1 MIKLKSLIKEANE
14 PYKVYHTSYSSAVQE
29 AERLANKRGFEVD
42 EEDWSFRVAT
52 GPKKPSEGKTNR
64 FVIALTKK
72 GMPTNSTL
80 SFQVYGMGN
89 GKYELN
95 AYLNI
100 SNKKVK

>member
-1 MIKLKSLIKEANE
+1 MIRLSKLVKESKSS
-14 PYKVYHTSYSSAVQE
+14 YQVYHTSYSSAVQE
-29 AERLANKRGFEVD
+29 AEKLAQKNGFEVD
-42 EEDWSFRVAT
+42 EHDWGFRVAT

-64 FVIALTKK
+64 FNIELTKD
-72 GMPTNSTL
+72 GNQNNSTL